1 MMSKITGVLVDNHI
15 YDIKNDMTNGYHFP
29 NCLFPGATFKMVI
42 DNDPVNNDKVKW
54 SCSTDADNNV
64 LAISQD
70 GTVTFP
76 DVDEKC
82 IGNIFAIFATDKST
96 NKSAGIYIFTVKR
109 FFKYSIETY
118 DSVKDILPWVKKM
131 NGEFPEAQDID
142 SYDYNDHDSGH
153 IIKREVNAGLYQEW
167 GDVANSGWNTNSE
180 CAGICR
186 IYAFNK
192 EDNIYYWLKNDGVRQ
207 ELSVGFTAQAVASYG
222 ESIA

>member
-15 YDIKNDMTNGYHFP
+15 YDINNDMKNGYHFP
-29 NCLFPGATFKMVI
+29 NCLFPDATFKMVI
-42 DNDPVNNDKVKW
+42 DTDPVNNGKVKW
-54 SCSTDADNNV
+54 SCSTDADNNI
-64 LAISQD
+64 LAVSQD

-82 IGNIFAIFATDKST
+82 IGKIFAIFATDKST
-96 NKSAGIYIFTVKR
+96 NKTAGIYIFTVKR

-118 DSVKDILPWVKKM
+118 NSVQNVLPWVESM

-142 SYDYNDHDSGH
+142 SYDYDDHSGTH

-167 GDVANSGWNTNSE
+167 GNVANSGWNTNNE
-180 CAGICR
+180 LGGICS

-192 EDNIYYWLKNDGVRQ
+192 ENNTYYWLKNDGERQ
-207 ELSVGFTAQAVASYG
+207 ILDVLYPAQAVASYG
-222 ESIA
+222 ESIN

>member
-42 DNDPVNNDKVKW
+42 DNDPVNNGKVKW

-109 FFKYSIETY
+109 FFQI
-118 DSVKDILPWVKKM
+118 
-131 NGEFPEAQDID
+131 Q
-142 SYDYNDHDSGH
+142 H
-153 IIKREVNAGLYQEW
+153 
-167 GDVANSGWNTNSE
+167 
-180 CAGICR
+180 
-186 IYAFNK
+186 
-192 EDNIYYWLKNDGVRQ
+192 
-207 ELSVGFTAQAVASYG
+207 
-222 ESIA
+222 